1 LKPGYDQVEINPDE
15 FRQLVEDL
23 KGIRVT
29 IGVPVSNMFTLDGT
43 SYEVC
48 QYENQTLIRLQWHGE
63 PPEEWGEIALVAT
76 RAIEKFKSLSQ
87 ENNQA

>member
-1 LKPGYDQVEINPDE
+1 VLFESTVSPHHRYVLKPGYDQVEINPDE

-23 KGIRVT
+23 KAIRVT

-48 QYENQTLIRLQWHGE
+48 QYEN
-63 PPEEWGEIALVAT
+63 
-76 RAIEKFKSLSQ
+76 
-87 ENNQA
+87 